1 MSELNV
7 GVIGCGNI
15 STAYLQLAPMFAGF
29 RIAAVADLN
38 AGAAQKQ
45 ADEFGCRALSVD
57 ELLADQSIGLIINL
71 TVPAAHYE
79 VSAAAL
85 RAAKHVYSEKPFV
98 LSVTE
103 GQSLLDLAAEQG
115 LRIGSAPDTFL
126 GGAHQAARQQ
136 IDAGNIGE
144 IIGGSC
150 YFQSHGME
158 HWHPEPTFFF
168 QPGGG
173 PVLDM
178 GAYYVSNLVQMLG
191 PVERVVAMA
200 GKPFPTRTVTS
211 EPNPGAVIDVNVD
224 TSVRAILEFEQGA
237 QVSFTVSWDV
247 WAHEHNHMELYGT
260 KSTVY
265 VPDPN
270 RFGDVVRVEDGDGET
285 VIDPLQV
292 LGVTNFEDNNGSMI
306 ANYRGVGLAD
316 MVAAIHDNRP
326 HRCNGELALHV
337 VDVLFSI
344 LRSAEEKQFVSL
356 QTRCEKPAAL
366 DDTAAKRLMRT

>member
-1 MSELNV
+1 MSELSV
-7 GVIGCGNI
+7 GVVGCGNI
-15 STAYLQLAPMFAGF
+15 STAYLRLAPMFAGF
-29 RIAAVADLN
+29 KITAVADLN
-38 AGAAQKQ
+38 ADAACAQ
-45 ADEFGCRALSVD
+45 AAEFGCQALSVD
-57 ELLADQSIGLIINL
+57 ELMADRSIDLIINL
-71 TVPAAHYE
+71 TVPTAHYE

-85 RAAKHVYSEKPFV
+85 RAGKHVYSEKPFV
-98 LSVTE
+98 LSVAE
-103 GQSLLDLAAEQG
+103 GQSLLELAREQG
-115 LRIGSAPDTFL
+115 LRVGSAPDTFL

-136 IDAGNIGE
+136 IDAGDIGQ

-158 HWHPEPTFFF
+158 HWHPDPTFFF

-178 GAYYVSNLVQMLG
+178 GAYYVSNLVQFLG
-191 PVERVVAMA
+191 PVRRVVAMA
-200 GKPFPTRTVTS
+200 GKPFATRTVTS

-260 KSTVY
+260 KRTVY

-270 RFGDVVRVEDGDGET
+270 RFGDTVRVNDGESEHT
-285 VIDPLQV
+285 VAPLQV
-292 LGVTNFEDNNGSMI
+292 LGVANFEDNNGDMI

-316 MVAAIHDNRP
+316 MIAAIHEDRP

-337 VDVLFSI
+337 VDVLLSI
-344 LRSAEEKQFVSL
+344 LRSAEEGQFVTM
-356 QTRCEKPAAL
+356 QTRCDRPAAL
-366 DDTAAKRLMRT
+366 DDTSAKRLMRN